1 MVFRIGEDKKEK
13 RGTESEMMY
22 KIAEKYNPVSRV
34 REYQFWVK
42 TTSQFQESEKINLG

>member
-1 MVFRIGEDKKEK
+1 MVFRIWEDKKEK
-13 RGTESEMMY
+13 RGTASEMMY

-34 REYQFWVK
+34 REDQFWVK